1 MGRVKYRKCREPDWL
16 RDLEARLCSV
26 IVIISFTV
34 AVISLALFTDSTIL
48 SLSVELTPAICV
60 TTDVKNLSGITKCLW
75 TSCRQSCTATV
86 YNCSQIYVNYTLN
99 DTDVNDNISFVAD
112 NGTYAWWSPEEN
124 SLYRDVSSE
133 MKENFSLIES
143 DDNVNSSVPL
153 YVNVNG
159 CGYEPEVS
167 CTNFYQQYGN
177 VGISFHCEVSFNV
190 DPPIV
195 IPDSPLS
202 IDTDKTA
209 LVRYLILSLMPLV
222 FFFVC
227 CLYVYWRKLFRQKT
241 KKVSQLSEQKKRIK
255 RSGTFSERRVQDMN
269 MLQEPKR
276 RDSSVEVLSVRSVQS
291 PAGGK
296 HEVPSEACPSFINVP
311 VLSAAATN
319 IHVSDR
325 EQFL

>member
-34 AVISLALFTDSTIL
+34 AVISLVLFTDSTIL
-48 SLSVELTPAICV
+48 SLSLELTPATCV
-60 TTDVKNLSGITKCLW
+60 TTDVKNLNGTTKCLW

-86 YNCSQIYVNYTLN
+86 YNCSQIYVNYTFN
-99 DTDVNDNISFVAD
+99 DTTNFVTENDTNAL
-112 NGTYAWWSPEEN
+112 WSPEHNFVYPDN
-124 SLYRDVSSE
+124 SSD
-133 MKENFSLIES
+133 MKANSSLIES
-143 DDNVNSSVPL
+143 DDDVNSSVPL

-167 CTNFYQQYGN
+167 CSHFYQQYAN
-177 VGISFHCEVSFNV
+177 IGISFQCEVTFDV

-195 IPDSPLS
+195 IPDSPFS

-209 LVRYLILSLMPLV
+209 LISHLILSLLPLV

-227 CLYVYWRKLFRQKT
+227 CLYVYWRKLFRQKP
-241 KKVSQLSEQKKRIK
+241 KKVLQLYVKKKRVK
-255 RSGTFSERRVQDMN
+255 RSGTFYERRVKEMSI
-269 MLQEPKR
+269 LQEPKR
-276 RDSSVEVLSVRSVQS
+276 PDSSVEVLSVRSVQS
-291 PAGGK
+291 PANRK
-296 HEVPSEACPSFINVP
+296 HEVPNEACPSFINVP
-311 VLSAAATN
+311 IVSTAATN
-319 IHVSDR
+319 IHVSDQ

>member
-1 MGRVKYRKCREPDWL
+1 MGRMKYHKCREPDWL

-34 AVISLALFTDSTIL
+34 AVISLVLFTDSTIL

-60 TTDVKNLSGITKCLW
+60 TTVVKNLNGTTNCLW

-86 YNCSQIYVNYTLN
+86 YNCSQIYVHYMFNYTDMN
-99 DTDVNDNISFVAD
+99 DTASFVARND
-112 NGTYAWWSPEEN
+112 TKTLWSPGDNVLHPDMSSDMKAN
-124 SLYRDVSSE
+124 S
-133 MKENFSLIES
+133 SLIVS

-167 CTNFYQQYGN
+167 CDHFYQQYAN
-177 VGISFHCEVSFNV
+177 IGISFHCEVSFDV

-195 IPDSPLS
+195 IPDSPLN

-209 LVRYLILSLMPLV
+209 LISYLIVSLLPLV

-227 CLYVYWRKLFRQKT
+227 CLYVYWRKLFRQKP
-241 KKVSQLSEQKKRIK
+241 KKVLQLSMKKKRVK
-255 RSGTFSERRVQDMN
+255 RSGTFYERRVKEMN
-269 MLQEPKR
+269 ILQEPKR
-276 RDSSVEVLSVRSVQS
+276 PDASVEVLSVRSVQS
-291 PAGGK
+291 PADRK
-296 HEVPSEACPSFINVP
+296 HEVPNEACPSFINVP
-311 VLSAAATN
+311 ILSAAATD

>member
-1 MGRVKYRKCREPDWL
+1 MGQVKHRKCREPDWL

-26 IVIISFTV
+26 IVIVSFTV
-34 AVISLALFTDSTIL
+34 AVISLVLFTDSTIL

-60 TTDVKNLSGITKCLW
+60 TTNVKNLNGTTKCLW

-99 DTDVNDNISFVAD
+99 HTDVNDTINFVAD
-112 NGTYAWWSPEEN
+112 NDTYTLWSTEEN
-124 SLYRDVSSE
+124 SLFTDMSSE
-133 MKENFSLIES
+133 MNANLSLIES
-143 DDNVNSSVPL
+143 DDSMNSSVPL

-177 VGISFHCEVSFNV
+177 VGISFQCEVSLDV

-195 IPDSPLS
+195 IPDSPFN
-202 IDTDKTA
+202 IDTDKTT
-209 LVRYLILSLMPLV
+209 LISYLILSLMPLV

-227 CLYVYWRKLFRQKT
+227 CLYVYWRKLFRQKK
-241 KKVSQLSEQKKRIK
+241 KKVLQLNVKKKRIK
-255 RSGTFSERRVQDMN
+255 RSGTFYERRVKEMN

-276 RDSSVEVLSVRSVQS
+276 PDSPTEVLSVRSVQS
-291 PAGGK
+291 VVEGK
-296 HEVPSEACPSFINVP
+296 HVVPSNACPSFINVP
-311 VLSAAATN
+311 VLSSAATN
-319 IHVSDR
+319 IHVSDQ

>member
-1 MGRVKYRKCREPDWL
+1 MGRMKCRKCREPDWL

-26 IVIISFTV
+26 IVIVSFTV

-60 TTDVKNLSGITKCLW
+60 TTDVKNLNGITKCLW
-75 TSCRQSCTATV
+75 TSCKQSCTAAV
-86 YNCSQIYVNYTLN
+86 YNCSQIYVHYTLN
-99 DTDVNDNISFVAD
+99 YTDVNDTTSFVAD
-112 NGTYAWWSPEEN
+112 NDTNTLWRPEDNFLYPDMKAN
-124 SLYRDVSSE
+124 S
-133 MKENFSLIES
+133 SLIES
-143 DDNVNSSVPL
+143 DDSVNSSVPL

-167 CTNFYQQYGN
+167 CSNFYQRYAN
-177 VGISFHCEVSFNV
+177 IGISFQCEVSFDV

-195 IPDSPLS
+195 IPDSPLN

-209 LVRYLILSLMPLV
+209 LISYLVLSLLPLV

-241 KKVSQLSEQKKRIK
+241 KKVLQLNVKKRRVK
-255 RSGTFSERRVQDMN
+255 KSGTFYERRVKEMN
-269 MLQEPKR
+269 ILQEPKR
-276 RDSSVEVLSVRSVQS
+276 PDSSVEVLSVTSVKS
-291 PAGGK
+291 PADRK
-296 HEVPSEACPSFINVP
+296 REVPNEACPSFISVP
-311 VLSAAATN
+311 ILNTAATN

-325 EQFL
+325 EHFF

>member
-1 MGRVKYRKCREPDWL
+1 MGPVKYRKCREPDWL

-60 TTDVKNLSGITKCLW
+60 TTDVKNLNGTTKCLW

-86 YNCSQIYVNYTLN
+86 YNCSQIYVHYTLN
-99 DTDVNDNISFVAD
+99 YTDVNDTTSFVAD
-112 NGTYAWWSPEEN
+112 NDTNALWSPEDN
-124 SLYRDVSSE
+124 FLYPDMSSDMKANSSE
-133 MKENFSLIES
+133 S
-143 DDNVNSSVPL
+143 DNIVNSSVPL

-167 CTNFYQQYGN
+167 CSHFYQQYAN
-177 VGISFHCEVSFNV
+177 IGISFQCEVSFDV

-195 IPDSPLS
+195 IPDSPLN

-209 LVRYLILSLMPLV
+209 LISYLILSLLPLV

-241 KKVSQLSEQKKRIK
+241 KKVLQPYVKKRRVK
-255 RSGTFSERRVQDMN
+255 RSGTFYERKVKEVN
-269 MLQEPKR
+269 ILQEPKR
-276 RDSSVEVLSVRSVQS
+276 PDASVEVLSVRSVQS
-291 PAGGK
+291 PADRK
-296 HEVPSEACPSFINVP
+296 HEVPNEACPSFINVP
-311 VLSAAATN
+311 ILSTAAMD
-319 IHVSDR
+319 IHVSDQ